1 MTDEDNKAARIRA
14 LQTQLGQERASA
26 DRTAAELHRL
36 RQGRELWTWSSY
48 EEQDRAMHALEEQLA
63 DLPRSGCIG
72 SKCLSGHRARLNYG
86 PPMVYNVTP
95 GPNQNWG
102 CAGGK

>member
-1 MTDEDNKAARIRA
+1 MTDEDKAARIRA
-14 LQTQLGQERASA
+14 LEAQLYTERASA

-36 RQGRELWTWSSY
+36 RPRRELWTWASY
-48 EEQDRAMHALEEQLA
+48 EEQDQAMRALEEQLA

>member
-1 MTDEDNKAARIRA
+1 MTDADNRAARIRA
-14 LQTQLGQERASA
+14 LEAQLYTERASA
-26 DRTAAELHRL
+26 DRTAAELHKL
-36 RQGRELWTWSSY
+36 KLHRELWTWASY
-48 EEQDRAMHALEEQLA
+48 EEQDQATRALEEQLA

-102 CAGGK
+102 CVGGK